1 MTWGDDSF
9 RSSILFPSFFFF
21 FRLRPAPFRADPG
34 VCIVRRDWDVVVPKS
49 QGRQTHN
56 EAHGPEERQ
65 SAPARLQLSA
75 IHTLTLPLTPL
86 RRYIWALPYSTRQ
99 RVNTTPS
106 SANMER
112 GDMTIAI
119 TNFSHSPPIEDSH
132 VPDIVNM
139 AVSVE
144 RDT

>member
-1 MTWGDDSF
+1 M
-9 RSSILFPSFFFF
+9 
-21 FRLRPAPFRADPG
+21 
-34 VCIVRRDWDVVVPKS
+34 RRDWDVVVPKS
-49 QGRQTHN
+49 QGRQRHN

-75 IHTLTLPLTPL
+75 IHALTLPLTPL

-99 RVNTTPS
+99 RVNT
-106 SANMER
+106 SANVER

-119 TNFSHSPPIEDSH
+119 INCSHSPPIEDSH
-132 VPDIVNM
+132 IPGIVTM